1 MNDRYEHSSNIITC
15 NYTFTELDTS
25 LILAW
30 KLRVY
35 GQIEHHSGVVIK
47 EGDKNYRLYYNINS
61 KTNRKIPKVSC
72 KYIFAK
78 II

>member
-30 KLRVY
+30 TLRVY
-35 GQIEHHSGVVIK
+35 GHIEHHLGVVIM
-47 EGDKNYRLYYNINS
+47 EEDKIYHLHDNIKS
-61 KTNRKIPKVSC
+61 KTNRKTLKLNN
-72 KYIFAK
+72 F
-78 II
+78 